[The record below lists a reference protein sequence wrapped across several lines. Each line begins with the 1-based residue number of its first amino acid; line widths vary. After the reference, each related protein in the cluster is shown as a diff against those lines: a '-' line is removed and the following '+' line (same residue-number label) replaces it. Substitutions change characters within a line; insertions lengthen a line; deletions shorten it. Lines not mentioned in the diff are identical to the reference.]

1 VVKITDI
8 MEAIELSFASNIDP
22 VITPYYD
29 MVNQKVV
36 FLEDT
41 ELESLT
47 DDNRY
52 ISFYLDIYSST
63 IIESFILS
71 INDSMIQ
78 NRMFDVFRG
87 KGKYSRIKNYFYDLG
102 IERNYYKF
110 RDDYI
115 KDLAIQWCQDH
126 HVSYE

>member
-1 VVKITDI
+1 MVKITDI

-22 VITPYYD
+22 VVTPYYD

-52 ISFYLDIYSST
+52 R
-63 IIESFILS
+63 SFILTF
-71 INDSMIQ
+71 IHQQLLNRLFFLSMI
-78 NRMFDVFRG
+78 
-87 KGKYSRIKNYFYDLG
+87 L
-102 IERNYYKF
+102 
-110 RDDYI
+110 
-115 KDLAIQWCQDH
+115 
-126 HVSYE
+126 